1 MHLKQFGF
9 THTPSRQVTKN
20 KEEIQKSKETGHSI
34 SFSQSGLDKTCFQHD
49 MTEGDFKDL
58 LKEQILINHYVIK
71 YFIMLKMQDMDINV
85 HLLQWFT
92 IFLH

>member
-34 SFSQSGLDKTCFQHD
+34 SFYQSGLDKTCFQHD

-58 LKEQILINHYVIK
+58 LKQQILINHYVIK
-71 YFIMLKMQDMDINV
+71 YFIMLKTQDMDINV